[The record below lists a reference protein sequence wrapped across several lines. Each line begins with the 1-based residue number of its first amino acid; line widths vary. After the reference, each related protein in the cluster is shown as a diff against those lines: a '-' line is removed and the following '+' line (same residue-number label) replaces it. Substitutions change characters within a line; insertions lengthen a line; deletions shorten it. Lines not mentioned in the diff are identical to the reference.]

1 MFQKIKEKFYAVKS
15 KIQNVFKEME
25 EQERKREIAK
35 YSDFVYDCFKKES
48 NTIIGN
54 FSYEG
59 YKRIFENMIGEA
71 KHSIYVF
78 CENYD
83 LIFTDELFCLFKFK
97 ADSGIK
103 VRIITYGENREPKF
117 EPFNE
122 YHSDCRYVSVHTE
135 HPERMNNF
143 IVVDEKSYWIDD
155 KAWFDRKD
163 FSRLKACAN
172 FRDFFK
178 CAKMIDICNKAIEVA
193 EVK

>member
-1 MFQKIKEKFYAVKS
+1 
-15 KIQNVFKEME
+15 ME

-117 EPFNE
+117 EPLITTISPGE
-122 YHSDCRYVSVHTE
+122 PTAGTTE
-135 HPERMNNF
+135 VISGTGFVRNPMR
-143 IVVDEKSYWIDD
+143 
-155 KAWFDRKD
+155 
-163 FSRLKACAN
+163 
-172 FRDFFK
+172 
-178 CAKMIDICNKAIEVA
+178 
-193 EVK
+193 